1 MTKNYEDPVEG
12 FRGIEF
18 TTSFV
23 NRDDWVFG
31 WSYVLGRMRDGDGD
45 GDGETWE
52 AEFTATG

>member
-45 GDGETWE
+45 GETWE